1 MSSLLKQYLNIKKE
15 YKDTILLFHIGDFYE
30 TFYDDAKI
38 ASKILNITLTSKP
51 MGKGVRV
58 PLAGI
63 PIKAANSYIDK
74 LIKAGQKVAICEQKD
89 DTKTKKGLVK
99 REVVEVITR
108 GTLMRPS
115 LLMEKDNNYIS
126 SVTKVG
132 GKYALAFSDISTGEF
147 QSGEVKNVFDELVR
161 LSPKEIILPE
171 GLELTLPDNT
181 PITYLE
187 TYKFE
192 YEYALNIIKDHF
204 GIISTDSFGFPENSP
219 GIIAAGALLSYL
231 YENQKMALNHI
242 KKISQFNPEGTMIL
256 DAITIKNLEILEKI
270 NGEKKDSLL
279 YTIDKTITSIGGRLL
294 KKWILYPLTDVGE
307 IEERYDG
314 VSELIFKR
322 NILNNIRGILED
334 VYDIERITG
343 RISTNRAIPRDILSL
358 KDSLI
363 ASKELK
369 ISINELN
376 SSIFRKQKNE
386 IEDMDSVIEFIER
399 AIVEDPPNKLTEGG
413 IFKEGYNEELDR
425 VRSIALHGKEWAA
438 NYEKE
443 QRKKTGIESLK
454 VGYNSVFGYY
464 IDVTKPNLGKVP
476 ERYIKKQ
483 TLSNSERFF
492 TEELKKFESEIL
504 SSEEKQNEIESTL
517 FKDLLK
523 QLQNYI
529 VDFERIAN
537 AVGVIDIIC
546 SFSLLSIKNDYIRPK
561 VSYNKRISIKNGRHP
576 VVESLLPTGEF
587 IPNETDLKP
596 EERIIILT
604 GPNMAG
610 KSTYLRQIAQ
620 IVLLAQM
627 GSFVPAD
634 YANIGII
641 DRIFTRI
648 GASDDLARGVSTFLA
663 EMNET
668 ANILNNVTD
677 KSLVLLDEIGRGT
690 STYDGLSIAWSV
702 IEYLHSLP
710 EFPLVLFATHYHEL
724 AELEEFYNEVVN
736 YNVSVKE
743 TENEVIFERRVKK
756 GASDRS
762 YGVEVARLA
771 GLPQSVINRAK
782 ELLED
787 LRKDERISK
796 GHPPKQRQLKLFDKN
811 NILID
816 KINSI
821 DPDNLTPKEALKILY
836 EIKEKFKNK

>member
-15 YKDTILLFHIGDFYE
+15 HKDTILLFHIGDFYE
-30 TFYDDAKI
+30 TFYDDAKT

-51 MGKGVRV
+51 MGKGIRV

-74 LIKAGQKVAICEQKD
+74 LISAGQKVAICEQKD
-89 DTKTKKGLVK
+89 DTKTSKGLVK
-99 REVVEVITR
+99 REVVEVITS

-115 LLMEKDNNYIS
+115 LLIEKDNNYIS

-132 GKYALAFSDISTGEF
+132 DKYALAFSDISTGEF

-171 GLELTLPDNT
+171 GLELNLPDNIPT
-181 PITYLE
+181 TYLE
-187 TYKFE
+187 VYKFE
-192 YEYALNIIKDHF
+192 YEYALNKIKDHF

-219 GIIAAGALLSYL
+219 GIIPAGALLSYL

-242 KKISQFNPEGTMIL
+242 KKISQFNPEGTMVL
-256 DAITIKNLEILEKI
+256 DAMTIKNLELVEKI
-270 NGEKKDSLL
+270 NGQKKDSLL

-294 KKWILYPLTDVGE
+294 KKWILYPLTDVEE

-314 VSELIFKR
+314 VTELTFKR
-322 NILNNIRGILED
+322 NILNNIREILKD

-343 RISTNRAIPRDILSL
+343 RISTNRATPRDILSL
-358 KDSLI
+358 KDSLF

-369 ISINELN
+369 TSINELD
-376 SSIFRKQKNE
+376 SSIFKKQKNE
-386 IEDMDSVIEFIER
+386 IENMDSIIELIER

-425 VRSIALHGKEWAA
+425 VRSIASHGKEWVS

-464 IDVTKPNLGKVP
+464 IVVTKPNLGKVP

-483 TLSNSERFF
+483 TLSNSERFI

-517 FKDLLK
+517 FKDLLRE
-523 QLQNYI
+523 LQNYI
-529 VDFERIAN
+529 IDFERIAN

-546 SFSLLSIKNDYIRPK
+546 SFSLLSIKNNYIRPK
-561 VSYNKRISIKNGRHP
+561 VCYIKRISIKNGRHP
-576 VVESLLPTGEF
+576 VVESLLPSGEF

-620 IVLLAQM
+620 IVLLAQT
-627 GSFVPAD
+627 GCFVPAD
-634 YANIGII
+634 EANIGII

-710 EFPLVLFATHYHEL
+710 KFPLVLFATHYHEL
-724 AELEEFYNEVVN
+724 TELEEFYNEVVN

-787 LRKDERISK
+787 LRKDERIAK
-796 GHPPKQRQLKLFDKN
+796 GHPPKQKQLKLFDKN

-816 KINSI
+816 KIDSI
-821 DPDNLTPKEALKILY
+821 NPDNLTPKEALKILY
-836 EIKEKFKNK
+836 EIKDKLKK

>member
-1 MSSLLKQYLNIKKE
+1 LSSLLKQYLNIKKE
-15 YKDTILLFHIGDFYE
+15 HKDTILLFHIGDFYE

-51 MGKGVRV
+51 MGKGIRV

-74 LIKAGQKVAICEQKD
+74 LIRAGQKVAICEQKD

-99 REVVEVITR
+99 REVVEVITS

-115 LLMEKDNNYIS
+115 LLMDKDNNYIS
-126 SVTKVG
+126 SVMKVG
-132 GKYALAFSDISTGEF
+132 DKYALAFSDISTGEF
-147 QSGEVKNVFDELVR
+147 RSGEVKDIFDELVR

-171 GLELTLPDNT
+171 GLELVLPDNT
-181 PITYLE
+181 PVTYLE
-187 TYKFE
+187 AYKFE

-204 GIISTDSFGFPENSP
+204 GIISIDSFGFPENSP
-219 GIIAAGALLSYL
+219 GIIPAGALLSYL
-231 YENQKMALNHI
+231 CENQKMALNHI
-242 KKISQFNPEGTMIL
+242 KKISQFNPESTMIL
-256 DAITIKNLEILEKI
+256 DAMTIKNLEIVERI

-307 IEERYDG
+307 IEERYYG

-322 NILNNIRGILED
+322 NILNDIREILEN

-343 RISTNRAIPRDILSL
+343 RISTNRAIPRDILAL
-358 KDSLI
+358 KDSLV

-369 ISINELN
+369 ISINELD
-376 SSIFRKQKNE
+376 SSIFKKQRNE
-386 IEDMDSVIEFIER
+386 IGNMDSIIELIER
-399 AIVEDPPNKLTEGG
+399 AIVEDPPGKLTEGG

-425 VRSIALHGKEWAA
+425 VRSIALHGKEWVV

-476 ERYIKKQ
+476 EGYIKKQ
-483 TLSNSERFF
+483 TLSNSERFI

-504 SSEEKQNEIESTL
+504 SSEEKQNEIESML
-517 FKDLLK
+517 FKELLK
-523 QLQNYI
+523 QLQSSI

-537 AVGVIDIIC
+537 AVGIIDIIC
-546 SFSLLSIKNDYIRPK
+546 SFSLLSIKNNYVRPK
-561 VSYNKRISIKNGRHP
+561 VSYNKIISIKNGRHP
-576 VVESLLPTGEF
+576 VVESLLPSGEF

-596 EERIIILT
+596 DERIIILT

-620 IVLLAQM
+620 IILLAQM

-634 YANIGII
+634 YANIGVI

-690 STYDGLSIAWSV
+690 STYDGLSIAWAV
-702 IEYLHSLP
+702 VEYLHSLP

-724 AELEEFYNEVVN
+724 TELEEFYSEVVN

-743 TENEVIFERRVKK
+743 TEKEVIFERRVKK

-771 GLPQSVINRAK
+771 GLPKSVIKRAK

-787 LRKDERISK
+787 LRKDERIAK

-821 DPDNLTPKEALKILY
+821 NPDNLTPKEALKILY
-836 EIKEKFKNK
+836 EIKEKLKNN